1 MNLID
6 EDYLKWK
13 ELLAD
18 REIVSHYRN
27 KGGGEDTYFADCEGA
42 SVDTQLFLFEF
53 TTPLELEQVMRQVL
67 NYGENPVYEKLFKR
81 FAISAFKYKNL
92 EETEVREG
100 LSSYVYEF

>member
-13 ELLAD
+13 ELLTD
-18 REIVSHYRN
+18 EDMVSRYRN
-27 KGGGEDTYFADCEGA
+27 RGGGEDTCFVDCERA
-42 SVDTQLFLFEF
+42 LVDTQLLLFEF

-67 NYGENPVYEKLFKR
+67 NYGESSVYEKLFKR
-81 FAISAFKYKNL
+81 FVISAFKYKNL
-92 EETEVREG
+92 EATEKREG